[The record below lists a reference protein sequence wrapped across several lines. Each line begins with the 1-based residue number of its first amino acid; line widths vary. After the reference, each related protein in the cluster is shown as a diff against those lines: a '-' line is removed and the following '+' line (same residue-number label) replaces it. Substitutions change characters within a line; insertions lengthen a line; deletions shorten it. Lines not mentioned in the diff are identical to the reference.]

1 MTQFTLDWG
10 EHALKLGDRTAV
22 MGIVNVTPDSFSDGG
37 RFLATEAAIT
47 HADKLVAEGADI
59 IDIGGE
65 STRPFADEVNADQE
79 IERVVPVIEALA
91 KRISVPISI
100 DTTKALVAKAAV
112 DAGASIINDISA
124 LGMDPEM
131 AGVAA
136 RYRVPLI
143 LMHIKGTPRN
153 MQVNPT
159 YTDLL
164 GEVRRFLEEAVAK
177 AVAAG
182 VDPGMIIIDP
192 GMGFGKA
199 LKHNLA
205 LINRL
210 SYFSTMNLPI
220 LVGPSRKTFIRK
232 LLTTDTAGE
241 PTADSPAVET
251 GTQAAVAAVV
261 MNGAHIIRVHNV
273 ANTIATVRIL
283 DAIRKAG

>member
-1 MTQFTLDWG
+1 M
-10 EHALKLGDRTAV
+10 
-22 MGIVNVTPDSFSDGG
+22 
-37 RFLATEAAIT
+37 
-47 HADKLVAEGADI
+47 
-59 IDIGGE
+59 
-65 STRPFADEVNADQE
+65 
-79 IERVVPVIEALA
+79 
-91 KRISVPISI
+91 
-100 DTTKALVAKAAV
+100 AKAAV

-124 LGMDPEM
+124 LHMDPEM
-131 AGVAA
+131 ASIAA
-136 RYRVPLI
+136 RCRVPLI

-159 YTDLL
+159 YDDLL

-182 VDPGMIIIDP
+182 VDPGMIVIDP
-192 GMGFGKA
+192 GIGFGKA

-232 LLTTDTAGE
+232 LLATSSAGE
-241 PTADSPAVET
+241 PTTDSPAVET
-251 GTQAAVAAVV
+251 GTQAAVAASI
-261 MNGAHIIRVHNV
+261 MNGAHMVRVHNV